1 MAATICGLERVEG
14 FSGIFW
20 GSVRMSGVLYVYMT
34 RGQNAECDMQNCG
47 KCERVAALS
56 EYLPMATESG
66 AVDDAG

>member
-1 MAATICGLERVEG
+1 M
-14 FSGIFW
+14 
-20 GSVRMSGVLYVYMT
+20 YMT